1 MDLRD
6 KLCFIPAA
14 PEKNITYKPIT
25 TMISFKWITYY
36 KISKLFKN
44 VLIFLKNIIYSF
56 FQNIFL
62 DCGIL
67 YGYSLSIYMAPYHD
81 QSQTRRHGKNL
92 QAIKT
97 KLKKVK
103 QFKSNIIE
111 YQINAIV
118 KQEHW

>member
-1 MDLRD
+1 M
-6 KLCFIPAA
+6 
-14 PEKNITYKPIT
+14 
-25 TMISFKWITYY
+25 
-36 KISKLFKN
+36 
-44 VLIFLKNIIYSF
+44 LIFLKNIIYSF

-103 QFKSNIIE
+103 QFKSNIIQ

-118 KQEHW
+118 KQEH